1 MEGNGLFLK
10 TTTRKITTRYLG
22 KNHMPRWLLATG
34 LAVAV
39 ASTAAPLMA
48 QMEQRQLVIMTAG
61 EQRELFGTSYR
72 AVEPARAIVVLSS
85 EMVTAAVLEGT
96 LEQGGITAQAGEALV
111 TPIESS
117 RTRRYGF
124 DARRLAAS
132 LPPQWAG
139 EAEAPLTMLTERQR
153 RRAFWGLIEPVG
165 VNATAPVAPEAEAF
179 RSAYLANATVLAL
192 RRKAGGDRQ
201 QLAALTVQRFTAALA
216 AGDAGTIADLIDP
229 LPFTQASADP
239 AVWLP
244 ARRSFAAGL
253 AADRALADA
262 LAAGITAAGDSADN
276 AIFEAGGTFRIALV
290 QRDRALFIA
299 AVEPLK

>member
-1 MEGNGLFLK
+1 ML
-10 TTTRKITTRYLG
+10 
-22 KNHMPRWLLATG
+22 RWLLATG
-34 LAVAV
+34 LAVAG
-39 ASTAAPLMA
+39 ALTATPLMA
-48 QMEQRQLVIMTAG
+48 QMAQRQLVIMTAG

-72 AVEPARAIVVLSS
+72 AVEPARAVVVLSS

-111 TPIESS
+111 TPIESN

-124 DARRLAAS
+124 DARRLAVS
-132 LPPQWAG
+132 LPPQWA
-139 EAEAPLTMLTERQR
+139 AEAGAPLARLAERQR

-179 RSAYLANATVLAL
+179 RSSYLANDTVLAL
-192 RRKAGGDRQ
+192 RREAGGDRR
-201 QLAALTVQRFTAALA
+201 QLATLTVQRFTSALA
-216 AGDAGTIADLIDP
+216 AGDAGTIANLIDP
-229 LPFTQASADP
+229 LPFTRASEDP

-244 ARRSFAAGL
+244 ARRRFATEL
-253 AADRALADA
+253 AADRTLADA
-262 LAAGITAAGDSADN
+262 LAAGITAAGDGTDT